1 MNIGVLSAILAFIPA
16 LIANPL
22 AVIFGGGTPIDGGL
36 KIHGKRILGDGKTWR
51 GLLGGG
57 LAGGLVT
64 IAFNFLVSPF
74 INIFPQ
80 SISTYIIIFALSFGA
95 LFGDMMASFLKRRLG
110 RKRGAKTPVID
121 QYDFVIGA
129 FLLTF
134 IVDHNWVLNTY
145 FSGDGWIALIIL
157 IIGIPLLHRIVNII
171 GYKLGLKNEPW

>member
-1 MNIGVLSAILAFIPA
+1 MAFIPA

-36 KIHGKRILGDGKTWR
+36 KIDGRRVLGDGKTWR
-51 GLLGGG
+51 GLFGGG
-57 LAGGLVT
+57 IAGGLIT
-64 IAFNFLVSPF
+64 IAFNFLVSPLV
-74 INIFPQ
+74 NMYPG
-80 SISTYIIIFALSFGA
+80 SNSTYIIIFSLSFGA
-95 LFGDMMASFLKRRLG
+95 LLGDILASFFKRRLG

-134 IVDHNWVLNTY
+134 IINHNWILNTY
-145 FSGDGWIALIIL
+145 FSSDGWIALIIL
-157 IIGIPLLHRIVNII
+157 IIGVPLLHRIVNII